1 MAQLDVQQKL
11 EILAD
16 AAKYDA
22 SCSSSGTSKRNSRD
36 GKGIGSTDGGMGI
49 CHAYAPDGRCISLLK
64 ILLTNSCIFD
74 CHYCINRKS
83 SNVRRARF
91 TAEEVVRLT
100 ISFYKRNYIE
110 GLFLSSGIIRSSNY
124 TMEQIVEVARSL
136 REDHHF
142 RGYIHL
148 KTIPD
153 ADPELVHQAGL
164 YADRVSINVE
174 LPTAS
179 GLKRLAPEKSDV
191 RIAGAMGEMKA
202 AIVDTAD
209 ASKRYKSA
217 PKFAPAGQSTQMIV
231 GADAATDG
239 DIVRKAATLYDRFG
253 MRRVYY
259 SAFSPI
265 PDASAILPLQRP
277 PLMREHRLYQSDW
290 LIRFYDYSTADVV
303 AAADD
308 ATGMLPLDIDP
319 KLAWAL
325 KFRGSF
331 PVDVNRAPREMLLR
345 VPGLG
350 VKAVDNILTARRWRR
365 LHLADVAR
373 LTASITK
380 VRPFLI
386 AEDWRPVAL
395 SDRADLSGVVMAK
408 PKPKQMEL
416 FG

>member
-1 MAQLDVQQKL
+1 MAQLDLQAKL
-11 EILAD
+11 AILAD

-22 SCSSSGTSKRNSRD
+22 SCASSGSIKRDSR
-36 GKGIGSTDGGMGI
+36 KGSGVGSTDQGMGI

-74 CHYCINRKS
+74 CAYCINRKS

-100 ISFYKRNYIE
+100 LAFYKRNYIE

-136 REDHHF
+136 REDHDF

-153 ADPELVHQAGL
+153 ADPELVRQAGVH
-164 YADRVSINVE
+164 ADRVSINVE
-174 LPTAS
+174 LPTET
-179 GLKRLAPEKSDV
+179 GLTQLAPEKDV
-191 RIAGAMGEMKA
+191 RQIEGAMRDMKA
-202 AIVDTAD
+202 SIAD
-209 ASKRYKSA
+209 AGEAAKRFKSA

-231 GADAATDG
+231 GADAASDA
-239 DIVRKAATLYDRFG
+239 DIVGKASALYDRFG
-253 MRRVYY
+253 LRRVYY

-265 PDASAILPLQRP
+265 PDASAVLPLKRP

-290 LIRFYDYSTADVV
+290 LMRFYGFAPKEVQS
-303 AAADD
+303 AADD
-308 ATGMLPLDIDP
+308 QGMLPLDIDP

-325 KFRGSF
+325 KFRESF
-331 PVDVNRAPREMLLR
+331 PVDVNRAPKELLLR

-350 VKAVDNILTARRWRR
+350 TKAVDRIVSSRRWRKLR
-365 LHLADVAR
+365 LDDVAR
-373 LTASITK
+373 LTLSLTK
-380 VRPFLI
+380 VRPFI
-386 AEDWRPVAL
+386 ATADWRPTL
-395 SDRADLSGVVMAK
+395 LTDRSDLRSLIA
-408 PKPKQMEL
+408 PKQQQLEL
-416 FG
+416 FAA